1 MVFNEGT
8 APILQ
13 EEIQELQDKMSIQ
26 INVVDAESREPIGQ
40 AIVEPWIMIEN
51 GVNILRKDVE
61 LFDYDMRSR
70 IGDMVVDV
78 RGYLLFCKYSR

>member
-1 MVFNEGT
+1 MSFTEGNVS
-8 APILQ
+8 ILK
-13 EEIQELQDKMSIQ
+13 EEIEELQDKMSIQ
-26 INVVDAESREPIGQ
+26 INVVDADTKEPIGQ

-78 RGYLLFCKYSR
+78 KGYLLFCKYGR